1 MLQEYIRHLLWY
13 FDVNKAKIQ
22 NKQLTKFI
30 IYTRGDMDM
39 KKMLSVLLCMLLIVV
54 SASGCVM
61 GVKNQS
67 VDKSQ
72 IKADTANFIGE
83 DRAKEI
89 ALEKAGI
96 SSDGVV
102 FDRIELDYD
111 DGRWEYEVEFRKD
124 RTEYDV
130 VIGAEQGDVISFESD
145 PDD

>member
-1 MLQEYIRHLLWY
+1 
-13 FDVNKAKIQ
+13 
-22 NKQLTKFI
+22 
-30 IYTRGDMDM
+30 M

-54 SASGCVM
+54 FASGCVM
-61 GVKNQS
+61 GVKNRS

-111 DGRWEYEVEFRKD
+111 DGRWEYEVEFRKE